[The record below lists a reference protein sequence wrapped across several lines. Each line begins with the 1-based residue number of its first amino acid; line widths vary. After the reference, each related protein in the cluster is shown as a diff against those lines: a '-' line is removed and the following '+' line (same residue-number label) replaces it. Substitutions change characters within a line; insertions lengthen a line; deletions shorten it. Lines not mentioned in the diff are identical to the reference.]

1 MENLV
6 QIIGRQV
13 VVSSRQVAEH
23 FGKRHSDVIKAVEK
37 HILDLQETGVKV
49 RWFDEH
55 QYIDAKG
62 EHRKEYLMT
71 RDGFSLLVMS
81 FNNTRDVLQWK
92 LKYIAAFNKM
102 EELLKEQEVIPKDLP
117 AALRMAAEI
126 AEKAQALQ
134 IENTQQKQ
142 IINEMQPK
150 ASYYDLILQNNTLMS
165 VTQIAKDYGMSA
177 KKMNSLLHDLGV
189 QYKKGGIW
197 FLYEKYQCYGY
208 TQSKTFS
215 TTDGENRFHTY
226 WTQKG
231 RLFIYHLLKGKGVL
245 PIIEQERDYE

>member
-6 QIIGRQV
+6 QIIDRQV
-13 VVSSRQVAEH
+13 VVSSRQVAEK
-23 FGKRHSDVIKAVEK
+23 FGKQHKDVLGNIRN
-37 HILDLQETGVKV
+37 ILVAENSATKFYQESIHEYRGQ
-49 RWFDEH
+49 RFP
-55 QYIDAKG
+55 
-62 EHRKEYLMT
+62 EYLMN
-71 RDGFSLLVMS
+71 RDGFTLLAMG
-81 FNNTRDVLQWK
+81 FTGKDALQWK

-150 ASYYDLILQNNTLMS
+150 ASYYDLI
-165 VTQIAKDYGMSA
+165 
-177 KKMNSLLHDLGV
+177 
-189 QYKKGGIW
+189 
-197 FLYEKYQCYGY
+197 
-208 TQSKTFS
+208 KTFP
-215 TTDGENRFHTY
+215 TADGENRFHTY

-231 RLFIYHLLKGKGVL
+231 RLFIYHLLKNQGVL
-245 PIIEQERDYE
+245 PVIEQE

>member
-1 MENLV
+1 
-6 QIIGRQV
+6 
-13 VVSSRQVAEH
+13 
-23 FGKRHSDVIKAVEK
+23 
-37 HILDLQETGVKV
+37 
-49 RWFDEH
+49 
-55 QYIDAKG
+55 
-62 EHRKEYLMT
+62 
-71 RDGFSLLVMS
+71 MS

-102 EELLKEQEVIPKDLP
+102 EELLKEQEIIPKDLP

-189 QYKKGGIW
+189 QHKKAG
-197 FLYEKYQCYGY
+197 YGSCMKNISA
-208 TQSKTFS
+208 TVIPKA
-215 TTDGENRFHTY
+215 
-226 WTQKG
+226 
-231 RLFIYHLLKGKGVL
+231 RLFLLLMAKIDSILTGRR
-245 PIIEQERDYE
+245 RDACLFTIC

>member
-6 QIIGRQV
+6 QIIDRQV
-13 VVSSRQVAEH
+13 VVSSRQVAEK
-23 FGKRHSDVIKAVEK
+23 FGKEHKHVLDSVREILKAENSAVRFFQENMYKVEGNNK
-37 HILDLQETGVKV
+37 S
-49 RWFDEH
+49 
-55 QYIDAKG
+55 YP
-62 EHRKEYLMT
+62 EYLMN
-71 RDGFSLLVMS
+71 RDGFTLLAMG
-81 FNNTRDVLQWK
+81 FTGKDALQWK

-245 PIIEQERDYE
+245 PVIEQERDYE

>member
-6 QIIGRQV
+6 QIIDRQV
-13 VVSSRQVAEH
+13 VVSSRQVAEK
-23 FGKRHSDVIKAVEK
+23 FGKLHKDVLEGIRN
-37 HILDLQETGVKV
+37 ILAAENSATKFYQESTHEYRGQ
-49 RWFDEH
+49 RFP
-55 QYIDAKG
+55 
-62 EHRKEYLMT
+62 EYLMN
-71 RDGFSLLVMS
+71 RDGFTLLAMS
-81 FNNTRDVLQWK
+81 FTGKEALQWK

-177 KKMNSLLHDLGV
+177 KKMNSLLHELGV
-189 QYKKGGIW
+189 QYKQGGIW
-197 FLYEKYQCYGY
+197 FLYENI
-208 TQSKTFS
+208 SV
-215 TTDGENRFHTY
+215 TDIP
-226 WTQKG
+226 KV
-231 RLFIYHLLKGKGVL
+231 RLFLLLMVKIDFILIGRRKDAYL
-245 PIIEQERDYE
+245 FITY

>member
-6 QIIGRQV
+6 QIIDRQV
-13 VVSSRQVAEH
+13 VVSSRQVAEK
-23 FGKRHSDVIKAVEK
+23 FGKEHKHVLDSVREILKAENSAVRFFQENMYKVEGNNK
-37 HILDLQETGVKV
+37 S
-49 RWFDEH
+49 
-55 QYIDAKG
+55 YP
-62 EHRKEYLMT
+62 EYLMN
-71 RDGFSLLVMS
+71 RDGFTLLAMG
-81 FNNTRDVLQWK
+81 FTGKDALQWK

-177 KKMNSLLHDLGV
+177 KKMNSLLHELGV
-189 QYKKGGIW
+189 QYKQGGIW
-197 FLYEKYQCYGY
+197 FLYEKYQCDGY
-208 TQSKTFS
+208 TQSKTFP

-231 RLFIYHLLKGKGVL
+231 RLFIYHLLKNKGIL
-245 PIIEQERDYE
+245 PVIEQE

>member
-23 FGKRHSDVIKAVEK
+23 FGKRHSDVIKAEK
-37 HILDLQETGVKV
+37 HILDLQDTGVKV
-49 RWFDEH
+49 CWFDEH

-102 EELLKEQEVIPKDLP
+102 EELLKEQEIIPKDLP
-117 AALRMAAEI
+117 I
-126 AEKAQALQ
+126 D
-134 IENTQQKQ
+134 
-142 IINEMQPK
+142 
-150 ASYYDLILQNNTLMS
+150 SILTGRRRDACL
-165 VTQIAKDYGMSA
+165 
-177 KKMNSLLHDLGV
+177 
-189 QYKKGGIW
+189 
-197 FLYEKYQCYGY
+197 F
-208 TQSKTFS
+208 
-215 TTDGENRFHTY
+215 TTC
-226 WTQKG
+226 
-231 RLFIYHLLKGKGVL
+231 
-245 PIIEQERDYE
+245 

>member
-13 VVSSRQVAEH
+13 VVSSRQVAEKFSKEH
-23 FGKRHSDVIKAVEK
+23 KHVLASIKDILSTAENSAVLFQAVEYK
-37 HILDLQETGVKV
+37 ASNGKMNP
-49 RWFDEH
+49 
-55 QYIDAKG
+55 
-62 EHRKEYLMT
+62 EYLMN
-71 RDGFSLLVMS
+71 RDGFTLLAMS
-81 FNNTRDVLQWK
+81 FTGKEALQWK
-92 LKYIAAFNKM
+92 LKYIVAFNKM

-215 TTDGENRFHTY
+215 TADGENRFHTY

>member
-6 QIIGRQV
+6 QIIDRQV
-13 VVSSRQVAEH
+13 VVSSRQVAEK
-23 FGKRHSDVIKAVEK
+23 FGKQHKDVLGNIRN
-37 HILDLQETGVKV
+37 ILVAENSATKFYQESIHEYRGQ
-49 RWFDEH
+49 RFP
-55 QYIDAKG
+55 
-62 EHRKEYLMT
+62 EYLMN
-71 RDGFSLLVMS
+71 RDGFTLLAMG
-81 FNNTRDVLQWK
+81 FTGKDALQWK

-126 AEKAQALQ
+126 AEKAQVLQ

-177 KKMNSLLHDLGV
+177 KKMNSLLHELGV
-189 QYKKGGIW
+189 QYKQGGIW
-197 FLYEKYQCYGY
+197 FLYEKYQCDGY
-208 TQSKTFS
+208 TQSKTFP
-215 TTDGENRFHTY
+215 TADGENRFHTY

-231 RLFIYHLLKGKGVL
+231 RLFIYHLLKNQGVL
-245 PIIEQERDYE
+245 PVIEQE

>member
-23 FGKRHSDVIKAVEK
+23 FGKRHSDVIK
-37 HILDLQETGVKV
+37 V
-49 RWFDEH
+49 RWFNEH

-102 EELLKEQEVIPKDLP
+102 EELLKEQEIIPKDLP
-117 AALRMAAEI
+117 I
-126 AEKAQALQ
+126 D
-134 IENTQQKQ
+134 
-142 IINEMQPK
+142 
-150 ASYYDLILQNNTLMS
+150 SILTGRRRDACL
-165 VTQIAKDYGMSA
+165 
-177 KKMNSLLHDLGV
+177 
-189 QYKKGGIW
+189 
-197 FLYEKYQCYGY
+197 F
-208 TQSKTFS
+208 
-215 TTDGENRFHTY
+215 TTC
-226 WTQKG
+226 
-231 RLFIYHLLKGKGVL
+231 
-245 PIIEQERDYE
+245 

>member
-6 QIIGRQV
+6 QIIDRQV
-13 VVSSRQVAEH
+13 VVSSRQVAEK
-23 FGKRHSDVIKAVEK
+23 FGKEHKHVLDSVREILKAENSAVRFFQENMYKVEGNNK
-37 HILDLQETGVKV
+37 S
-49 RWFDEH
+49 
-55 QYIDAKG
+55 YP
-62 EHRKEYLMT
+62 EYLMN
-71 RDGFSLLVMS
+71 RDGFTLLAMG
-81 FNNTRDVLQWK
+81 FTGKEALQWK
-92 LKYIAAFNKM
+92 LKYIAAFNEM
-102 EELLKEQEVIPKDLP
+102 EELLKDQEVIPKDLP

-177 KKMNSLLHDLGV
+177 KKMNSLLHELGV
-189 QYKKGGIW
+189 QYKQGGIW
-197 FLYEKYQCYGY
+197 FLYEKYQCDGY
-208 TQSKTFS
+208 TQSKTFP
-215 TTDGENRFHTY
+215 TADGENRFHTY

-231 RLFIYHLLKGKGVL
+231 RLFIYHLLKNQGVL
-245 PIIEQERDYE
+245 PVIEQE

>member
-6 QIIGRQV
+6 QIIDRQV
-13 VVSSRQVAEH
+13 VVSSRQVAEK
-23 FGKRHSDVIKAVEK
+23 FGKLHKDVLEGIRN
-37 HILDLQETGVKV
+37 ILAAENSATKFYQESTHEYRGQ
-49 RWFDEH
+49 RFP
-55 QYIDAKG
+55 
-62 EHRKEYLMT
+62 EYLMN
-71 RDGFSLLVMS
+71 RDGFTLLAMS
-81 FNNTRDVLQWK
+81 FTGKEALQWK

-177 KKMNSLLHDLGV
+177 KKMNSLLHELGV
-189 QYKKGGIW
+189 QYKQGGIW
-197 FLYEKYQCYGY
+197 FLYEKYQCDGY
-208 TQSKTFS
+208 TQSKTFP
-215 TTDGENRFHTY
+215 TADGENRFHTY

-231 RLFIYHLLKGKGVL
+231 RLFIYHLLKNQGVL
-245 PIIEQERDYE
+245 PVIEQE

>member
-6 QIIGRQV
+6 QIIDRQV
-13 VVSSRQVAEH
+13 VVSSRQVAEK
-23 FGKRHSDVIKAVEK
+23 FGKLHKDVLEGIRN
-37 HILDLQETGVKV
+37 ILAAENSATKFYQESTHEYRGQ
-49 RWFDEH
+49 RFP
-55 QYIDAKG
+55 
-62 EHRKEYLMT
+62 EYLMN
-71 RDGFSLLVMS
+71 RDGFTLLAMS
-81 FNNTRDVLQWK
+81 FTGKEALQWK

-150 ASYYDLILQNNTLMS
+150 VSYYDLILQNNTLMS

-177 KKMNSLLHDLGV
+177 KKMNSLLHELGV
-189 QYKKGGIW
+189 QYKQGGIW
-197 FLYEKYQCYGY
+197 FLYEKYQCDGY
-208 TQSKTFS
+208 TQSKTFP
-215 TTDGENRFHTY
+215 TADGENRFHTY

-231 RLFIYHLLKGKGVL
+231 RLFIYHLLKNKGVL
-245 PIIEQERDYE
+245 PVIEQE

>member
-1 MENLV
+1 MN
-6 QIIGRQV
+6 
-13 VVSSRQVAEH
+13 
-23 FGKRHSDVIKAVEK
+23 
-37 HILDLQETGVKV
+37 
-49 RWFDEH
+49 
-55 QYIDAKG
+55 
-62 EHRKEYLMT
+62 
-71 RDGFSLLVMS
+71 RDGFTLLAMG
-81 FNNTRDVLQWK
+81 FTGKDALQWK

-177 KKMNSLLHDLGV
+177 KKMNSLLHELGV
-189 QYKKGGIW
+189 QYKQGGIW
-197 FLYEKYQCYGY
+197 FLYEKYQCDGY
-208 TQSKTFS
+208 TQSKTFP
-215 TTDGENRFHTY
+215 TADGENRFHTY

-231 RLFIYHLLKGKGVL
+231 RLFIYHLLKNQGVL
-245 PIIEQERDYE
+245 PVIEQE

>member
-1 MENLV
+1 M
-6 QIIGRQV
+6 QIIDRQV
-13 VVSSRQVAEH
+13 VVSSRQVAEK
-23 FGKRHSDVIKAVEK
+23 FGKEHKHVLDSVREILKAENSAVRFFQENMYKVEGNNK
-37 HILDLQETGVKV
+37 S
-49 RWFDEH
+49 
-55 QYIDAKG
+55 YP
-62 EHRKEYLMT
+62 EYLMN
-71 RDGFSLLVMS
+71 RDGFTLLAMG
-81 FNNTRDVLQWK
+81 FTGKEALQWK

-177 KKMNSLLHDLGV
+177 KKMNSLLHELGV
-189 QYKKGGIW
+189 QYKQGGIW
-197 FLYEKYQCYGY
+197 FLYEKYQCDGY
-208 TQSKTFS
+208 TQSKTFP
-215 TTDGENRFHTY
+215 TADGENRFHTY

-231 RLFIYHLLKGKGVL
+231 RLFIYHLLKNQGVL
-245 PIIEQERDYE
+245 PVIEQE

>member
-1 MENLV
+1 
-6 QIIGRQV
+6 
-13 VVSSRQVAEH
+13 
-23 FGKRHSDVIKAVEK
+23 
-37 HILDLQETGVKV
+37 
-49 RWFDEH
+49 
-55 QYIDAKG
+55 
-62 EHRKEYLMT
+62 MT

-177 KKMNSLLHDLGV
+177 KKMNSLLHELGV
-189 QYKKGGIW
+189 QYKQGGIW
-197 FLYEKYQCYGY
+197 FLYEKYQCDGY
-208 TQSKTFS
+208 TQSKTFP

-231 RLFIYHLLKGKGVL
+231 RLFIYHLLKNKGIL
-245 PIIEQERDYE
+245 PVIEQE

>member
-6 QIIGRQV
+6 QIIDRQV
-13 VVSSRQVAEH
+13 VVSSRQVAEK
-23 FGKRHSDVIKAVEK
+23 FGKEHKHVLDSVREILKAENSAVRFFQENMYKVEGNNK
-37 HILDLQETGVKV
+37 S
-49 RWFDEH
+49 
-55 QYIDAKG
+55 YP
-62 EHRKEYLMT
+62 EYLMN
-71 RDGFSLLVMS
+71 RDGFTLLAMG
-81 FNNTRDVLQWK
+81 FTGKDALQWK

-165 VTQIAKDYGMSA
+165 ITQIAKDYGMSA
-177 KKMNSLLHDLGV
+177 KKMNSLLHELGV
-189 QYKKGGIW
+189 QYKQGGIW
-197 FLYEKYQCYGY
+197 FLYEKYQCDGY
-208 TQSKTFS
+208 TQSKTFP
-215 TTDGENRFHTY
+215 TADGENRFHTY

-231 RLFIYHLLKGKGVL
+231 RLFIYHLLKNQGVL
-245 PIIEQERDYE
+245 PVIEQE

>member
-6 QIIGRQV
+6 QIIDRQV
-13 VVSSRQVAEH
+13 VVSSRQVAEK
-23 FGKRHSDVIKAVEK
+23 FGKEHKHVLDSVREILKAENSAVRFFQENMYKVEGNNK
-37 HILDLQETGVKV
+37 S
-49 RWFDEH
+49 
-55 QYIDAKG
+55 YP
-62 EHRKEYLMT
+62 EYLMN
-71 RDGFSLLVMS
+71 RDGFTLLAMG
-81 FNNTRDVLQWK
+81 FTGKEALQWK
-92 LKYIAAFNKM
+92 LKYIAAFNEM

-177 KKMNSLLHDLGV
+177 KKMNSLLHELGV
-189 QYKKGGIW
+189 QYKQGGIW
-197 FLYEKYQCYGY
+197 FLYEKYQCDGY
-208 TQSKTFS
+208 TQSKTFP
-215 TTDGENRFHTY
+215 TADGENRFHTY

-231 RLFIYHLLKGKGVL
+231 RLFIYHLLKNQGVL
-245 PIIEQERDYE
+245 PVIEQERNYG

>member
-1 MENLV
+1 MGNLV
-6 QIIGRQV
+6 QIIDRQV
-13 VVSSRQVAEH
+13 VVSSRQVAEK
-23 FGKRHSDVIKAVEK
+23 FGKEHKHVLDSVREILKAENSAVRFFQENMYKVEGNNK
-37 HILDLQETGVKV
+37 S
-49 RWFDEH
+49 
-55 QYIDAKG
+55 YP
-62 EHRKEYLMT
+62 EYLMN
-71 RDGFSLLVMS
+71 RDGFTLLAMG
-81 FNNTRDVLQWK
+81 FTGKDALQWK

-177 KKMNSLLHDLGV
+177 KKMNSLLHELGV
-189 QYKKGGIW
+189 QYKQGGIW
-197 FLYEKYQCYGY
+197 FLYEKYQCDGY
-208 TQSKTFS
+208 TQSKTFP
-215 TTDGENRFHTY
+215 TADGENRFHTY

-231 RLFIYHLLKGKGVL
+231 RLFIYHLLKNKGVL
-245 PIIEQERDYE
+245 PVIEQE

>member
-6 QIIGRQV
+6 QIIDRQV
-13 VVSSRQVAEH
+13 VVSSRQVAEK
-23 FGKRHSDVIKAVEK
+23 FGKEHKHVLDSVREILKAENSAVRFF
-37 HILDLQETGVKV
+37 QENMYKVKGNNKS
-49 RWFDEH
+49 
-55 QYIDAKG
+55 YP
-62 EHRKEYLMT
+62 EYLMN
-71 RDGFSLLVMS
+71 RDGFTLLAMG
-81 FNNTRDVLQWK
+81 FTGKDALQWK

-177 KKMNSLLHDLGV
+177 KKMNSLLHELGV
-189 QYKKGGIW
+189 QYKQGGIW
-197 FLYEKYQCYGY
+197 FLYEKYQCDGY
-208 TQSKTFS
+208 TQSKTFP
-215 TTDGENRFHTY
+215 TADGENRFHTY

-231 RLFIYHLLKGKGVL
+231 RLFIYHLLKNKGIL
-245 PIIEQERDYE
+245 PVIEQE

>member
-1 MENLV
+1 M
-6 QIIGRQV
+6 QIIDRQV
-13 VVSSRQVAEH
+13 VVSSRQVAEK
-23 FGKRHSDVIKAVEK
+23 FGKEHKHVLDSVREILKAENSAVRFFQENMYKVEGNNK
-37 HILDLQETGVKV
+37 S
-49 RWFDEH
+49 
-55 QYIDAKG
+55 YP
-62 EHRKEYLMT
+62 EYLMN
-71 RDGFSLLVMS
+71 RDGFTLLAMG
-81 FNNTRDVLQWK
+81 FTGKDALQWK

-177 KKMNSLLHDLGV
+177 KKMNSLLHELGV
-189 QYKKGGIW
+189 QYKQGGIW
-197 FLYEKYQCYGY
+197 FLYEKYQCDGY
-208 TQSKTFS
+208 TQSKTFP
-215 TTDGENRFHTY
+215 TADGENRFHTY

-231 RLFIYHLLKGKGVL
+231 RLFIYHLLKNQGVL
-245 PIIEQERDYE
+245 PVIEQE

>member
-6 QIIGRQV
+6 QIIDRQV
-13 VVSSRQVAEH
+13 VVSSRQVAEK
-23 FGKRHSDVIKAVEK
+23 FGKEHKHVLDSVREILKAENSAVRFFQENMYKVEGNNK
-37 HILDLQETGVKV
+37 S
-49 RWFDEH
+49 
-55 QYIDAKG
+55 YP
-62 EHRKEYLMT
+62 EYLMN
-71 RDGFSLLVMS
+71 RDGFTLLAMG
-81 FNNTRDVLQWK
+81 FTGKDALQWK

-177 KKMNSLLHDLGV
+177 KKMNSLLHELGV
-189 QYKKGGIW
+189 QYKQGGIW
-197 FLYEKYQCYGY
+197 FLYEKYQCDGY
-208 TQSKTFS
+208 TQSKTFP
-215 TTDGENRFHTY
+215 TADGENRFHTY

-231 RLFIYHLLKGKGVL
+231 RLFIYHLLKNQGVL
-245 PIIEQERDYE
+245 PVIEQE

>member
-6 QIIGRQV
+6 QIIDRQV
-13 VVSSRQVAEH
+13 VVSSRQVAEK
-23 FGKRHSDVIKAVEK
+23 FGKEHKHVLDSVREILKAENSAVRFFQENMYKVEGNNK
-37 HILDLQETGVKV
+37 S
-49 RWFDEH
+49 
-55 QYIDAKG
+55 YP
-62 EHRKEYLMT
+62 EYLMN
-71 RDGFSLLVMS
+71 RDGFTLLAMS
-81 FNNTRDVLQWK
+81 FTGKEALQWK

-134 IENTQQKQ
+134 IENIQQKQ

-150 ASYYDLILQNNTLMS
+150 ASYYDSILQNNTLMS

-177 KKMNSLLHDLGV
+177 KKMNSLLHELGV
-189 QYKKGGIW
+189 QYKQGGIW
-197 FLYEKYQCYGY
+197 FLYEKYQCDGY
-208 TQSKTFS
+208 TQSKTFP
-215 TTDGENRFHTY
+215 TADGENRFHTY

-231 RLFIYHLLKGKGVL
+231 RLFIYHLLKNKGVL
-245 PIIEQERDYE
+245 PVIEQE

>member
-1 MENLV
+1 MY
-6 QIIGRQV
+6 
-13 VVSSRQVAEH
+13 
-23 FGKRHSDVIKAVEK
+23 KVEGNNK
-37 HILDLQETGVKV
+37 S
-49 RWFDEH
+49 
-55 QYIDAKG
+55 YP
-62 EHRKEYLMT
+62 EYLMN
-71 RDGFSLLVMS
+71 RDGFTLLAMS
-81 FNNTRDVLQWK
+81 FTGKEALQWK

-177 KKMNSLLHDLGV
+177 KKMNSLLHELGV
-189 QYKKGGIW
+189 QYKQGGIW
-197 FLYEKYQCYGY
+197 FLYEKYQCDGY
-208 TQSKTFS
+208 TQSKTFP
-215 TTDGENRFHTY
+215 TADGENRFHTY

-231 RLFIYHLLKGKGVL
+231 RLFIYHLLKNKGIL
-245 PIIEQERDYE
+245 PVIEQE

>member
-6 QIIGRQV
+6 QIIDRQV
-13 VVSSRQVAEH
+13 VVSSRQVAEK
-23 FGKRHSDVIKAVEK
+23 FGKEHKHVLDSVREILKAENSAVRFFQENMYKVEGNNK
-37 HILDLQETGVKV
+37 S
-49 RWFDEH
+49 
-55 QYIDAKG
+55 YP
-62 EHRKEYLMT
+62 EYLMN
-71 RDGFSLLVMS
+71 RDGFTLLAMG
-81 FNNTRDVLQWK
+81 FTGKDALQWK

-177 KKMNSLLHDLGV
+177 KKMNSLLHELGV
-189 QYKKGGIW
+189 QYKQGGIW
-197 FLYEKYQCYGY
+197 FLYEKYQCDGY
-208 TQSKTFS
+208 TQSKTFP
-215 TTDGENRFHTY
+215 TADGENRFHTY

-231 RLFIYHLLKGKGVL
+231 RLFIYHLLKNKGIL
-245 PIIEQERDYE
+245 PVIEQE

>member
-6 QIIGRQV
+6 QIIDRQV
-13 VVSSRQVAEH
+13 VVSSRQVAEK
-23 FGKRHSDVIKAVEK
+23 FGKEHKHVLDSVREILKAENSAVRFFQENMYKVEGNNK
-37 HILDLQETGVKV
+37 S
-49 RWFDEH
+49 
-55 QYIDAKG
+55 YP
-62 EHRKEYLMT
+62 EYLMN
-71 RDGFSLLVMS
+71 RDGFTLLAMG
-81 FNNTRDVLQWK
+81 FTGKEALQWK

-177 KKMNSLLHDLGV
+177 KKMNSLLHELGV
-189 QYKKGGIW
+189 QYKQGGIW
-197 FLYEKYQCYGY
+197 FLYEKYQCDGY
-208 TQSKTFS
+208 TQSKTFP
-215 TTDGENRFHTY
+215 TADGENRFHTY

-231 RLFIYHLLKGKGVL
+231 RLFIYHLLKNQGVL
-245 PIIEQERDYE
+245 PVIEQE

>member
-6 QIIGRQV
+6 QIIDRQV
-13 VVSSRQVAEH
+13 VVSSRQVAEK
-23 FGKRHSDVIKAVEK
+23 FGKEHKHVLDSVREILKAENSAVRFF
-37 HILDLQETGVKV
+37 QENMYKAEGNNKS
-49 RWFDEH
+49 
-55 QYIDAKG
+55 YP
-62 EHRKEYLMT
+62 EYLMN
-71 RDGFSLLVMS
+71 RDGFTLLAMG
-81 FNNTRDVLQWK
+81 FTGKEALQWK

-177 KKMNSLLHDLGV
+177 KKMNSLLHELGV
-189 QYKKGGIW
+189 QYKQGGIW
-197 FLYEKYQCYGY
+197 FLYEKYQCDGY
-208 TQSKTFS
+208 TQSKTFP
-215 TTDGENRFHTY
+215 TADGENRFHTY

-231 RLFIYHLLKGKGVL
+231 RLFIYHLLKNQGVL
-245 PIIEQERDYE
+245 PVIEQE

>member
-6 QIIGRQV
+6 QIIDRQV
-13 VVSSRQVAEH
+13 VVSSRQVAEK
-23 FGKRHSDVIKAVEK
+23 FGKEHKHVLDSVREILKAENSAVRFFQENMYKVEGNNK
-37 HILDLQETGVKV
+37 S
-49 RWFDEH
+49 
-55 QYIDAKG
+55 YP
-62 EHRKEYLMT
+62 EYLMN
-71 RDGFSLLVMS
+71 RDGFTLLAMGS
-81 FNNTRDVLQWK
+81 TGKDALQWK

-177 KKMNSLLHDLGV
+177 KKMNSLLHELGV
-189 QYKKGGIW
+189 QYKQGGIW
-197 FLYEKYQCYGY
+197 FLYEKYQCDGY
-208 TQSKTFS
+208 TQSKTFP

-231 RLFIYHLLKGKGVL
+231 RLFIYHLLKNKGIL
-245 PIIEQERDYE
+245 PVIEQE

>member
-1 MENLV
+1 M
-6 QIIGRQV
+6 
-13 VVSSRQVAEH
+13 
-23 FGKRHSDVIKAVEK
+23 
-37 HILDLQETGVKV
+37 DLQETGVKV

-102 EELLKEQEVIPKDLP
+102 EELLKEQEIIPKDLP

-142 IINEMQPK
+142 IINEMQP
-150 ASYYDLILQNNTLMS
+150 
-165 VTQIAKDYGMSA
+165 
-177 KKMNSLLHDLGV
+177 
-189 QYKKGGIW
+189 
-197 FLYEKYQCYGY
+197 
-208 TQSKTFS
+208 
-215 TTDGENRFHTY
+215 
-226 WTQKG
+226 
-231 RLFIYHLLKGKGVL
+231 
-245 PIIEQERDYE
+245 IIEQERDYE

>member
-1 MENLV
+1 M
-6 QIIGRQV
+6 QIIDRQV
-13 VVSSRQVAEH
+13 VVSSRQVAEK
-23 FGKRHSDVIKAVEK
+23 FGKEHKHVLDSVREILKAENSAVRFFQENMYKVEGNNK
-37 HILDLQETGVKV
+37 S
-49 RWFDEH
+49 
-55 QYIDAKG
+55 YP
-62 EHRKEYLMT
+62 EYLMN
-71 RDGFSLLVMS
+71 RDGFTLLAMG
-81 FNNTRDVLQWK
+81 FTGKDALQWK

-177 KKMNSLLHDLGV
+177 KKMNSLLHELGV
-189 QYKKGGIW
+189 QYKQGGIW
-197 FLYEKYQCYGY
+197 FLYEKYQCDGY

-215 TTDGENRFHTY
+215 TADGENRFHTY

-231 RLFIYHLLKGKGVL
+231 RLFIYHLLKNQGVL
-245 PIIEQERDYE
+245 PVIEQE

>member
-6 QIIGRQV
+6 QIIDRQV
-13 VVSSRQVAEH
+13 VVSSRQVAEK
-23 FGKRHSDVIKAVEK
+23 FGKEHKHVLDSVREILKAENSAVRFFQENMYKVEGNNK
-37 HILDLQETGVKV
+37 S
-49 RWFDEH
+49 
-55 QYIDAKG
+55 YP
-62 EHRKEYLMT
+62 EYLMN
-71 RDGFSLLVMS
+71 RDGFTLLAMG
-81 FNNTRDVLQWK
+81 FTGKDALQWK

-177 KKMNSLLHDLGV
+177 KKMNSLLHELGV
-189 QYKKGGIW
+189 QYKQGGIW
-197 FLYEKYQCYGY
+197 FLYEKYQCDGY
-208 TQSKTFS
+208 TQSKTFP
-215 TTDGENRFHTY
+215 TADGENRFHTY

-231 RLFIYHLLKGKGVL
+231 RLFIYHLLKNKGVL
-245 PIIEQERDYE
+245 PVIEQE

>member
-1 MENLV
+1 M
-6 QIIGRQV
+6 QIIDRQV
-13 VVSSRQVAEH
+13 VVSSRQVAEK
-23 FGKRHSDVIKAVEK
+23 FGKLHKDVLEGIRN
-37 HILDLQETGVKV
+37 ILAAENSATKFYQESTHEYRGQ
-49 RWFDEH
+49 RFP
-55 QYIDAKG
+55 
-62 EHRKEYLMT
+62 EYLMN
-71 RDGFSLLVMS
+71 RDGFTLLAMS
-81 FNNTRDVLQWK
+81 FTGKEALQWK

-177 KKMNSLLHDLGV
+177 KKMNSLLHELGV
-189 QYKKGGIW
+189 QYKQGGIW
-197 FLYEKYQCYGY
+197 FLYEKYQCDGY
-208 TQSKTFS
+208 TQSKTFP
-215 TTDGENRFHTY
+215 TADGENRFHTY

-231 RLFIYHLLKGKGVL
+231 RLFIYHLLKNKGVL
-245 PIIEQERDYE
+245 PVIEQE

>member
-1 MENLV
+1 M
-6 QIIGRQV
+6 
-13 VVSSRQVAEH
+13 
-23 FGKRHSDVIKAVEK
+23 
-37 HILDLQETGVKV
+37 
-49 RWFDEH
+49 
-55 QYIDAKG
+55 
-62 EHRKEYLMT
+62 
-71 RDGFSLLVMS
+71 
-81 FNNTRDVLQWK
+81 QWK

-142 IINEMQPK
+142 IINEMRPK

-215 TTDGENRFHTY
+215 TADSENRFHTY

-245 PIIEQERDYE
+245 PVIEQERDYDRQ

>member
-1 MENLV
+1 M
-6 QIIGRQV
+6 QIIDRQV
-13 VVSSRQVAEH
+13 VVSSRQVAEK
-23 FGKRHSDVIKAVEK
+23 FGKLHKDVLEGIRN
-37 HILDLQETGVKV
+37 ILAAENSATKFYQESTHEYRGQ
-49 RWFDEH
+49 RFP
-55 QYIDAKG
+55 
-62 EHRKEYLMT
+62 EYLMN
-71 RDGFSLLVMS
+71 RDGFTLLAMS
-81 FNNTRDVLQWK
+81 FTGKEALQWK

-177 KKMNSLLHDLGV
+177 KKMNSLLHELGV
-189 QYKKGGIW
+189 QYKQGGIW
-197 FLYEKYQCYGY
+197 FLYEKYQCDGY
-208 TQSKTFS
+208 TQSKTFP
-215 TTDGENRFHTY
+215 TADGENRFHTY

-231 RLFIYHLLKGKGVL
+231 RLFIYHLLKNQGVL
-245 PIIEQERDYE
+245 PVIEQE

>member
-6 QIIGRQV
+6 QIIDRQV
-13 VVSSRQVAEH
+13 VVSSRQVAEK
-23 FGKRHSDVIKAVEK
+23 FGKEHKHVLDSVREILKAENSAVRFFQENMYKVEGNNK
-37 HILDLQETGVKV
+37 S
-49 RWFDEH
+49 
-55 QYIDAKG
+55 YP
-62 EHRKEYLMT
+62 EYLMN
-71 RDGFSLLVMS
+71 RDGFTLLAMS
-81 FNNTRDVLQWK
+81 FTGKEALQWK

-177 KKMNSLLHDLGV
+177 KKMNSLLHELGV
-189 QYKKGGIW
+189 QYKQGGIW
-197 FLYEKYQCYGY
+197 FLYEKYQCDGY
-208 TQSKTFS
+208 TQSKTFP
-215 TTDGENRFHTY
+215 TADGENRFHTY

-231 RLFIYHLLKGKGVL
+231 RLFIYHLLKNKGIL
-245 PIIEQERDYE
+245 PVIEQE

>member
-1 MENLV
+1 M
-6 QIIGRQV
+6 QIIDRQV
-13 VVSSRQVAEH
+13 VVSSRQVAEK
-23 FGKRHSDVIKAVEK
+23 FGKEHKHVLDSVREILKAENSAVRFFQENMYKVEGNNK
-37 HILDLQETGVKV
+37 S
-49 RWFDEH
+49 
-55 QYIDAKG
+55 YP
-62 EHRKEYLMT
+62 EYLMN
-71 RDGFSLLVMS
+71 RDGFTLLAMG
-81 FNNTRDVLQWK
+81 FTGKDALQWK

-177 KKMNSLLHDLGV
+177 KKMNSLLHELGV
-189 QYKKGGIW
+189 QYKQGGIW
-197 FLYEKYQCYGY
+197 FLYEKYQCDGY
-208 TQSKTFS
+208 TQSKTFP

-231 RLFIYHLLKGKGVL
+231 RLFIYHLLKNKGIL
-245 PIIEQERDYE
+245 PVIEQE

>member
-6 QIIGRQV
+6 QIIDRQV
-13 VVSSRQVAEH
+13 VVSSRQVAEK
-23 FGKRHSDVIKAVEK
+23 FGKLHKDVLEGIRN
-37 HILDLQETGVKV
+37 ILAAENSATKFYQESTHEYRGQ
-49 RWFDEH
+49 RFP
-55 QYIDAKG
+55 
-62 EHRKEYLMT
+62 EYLMN
-71 RDGFSLLVMS
+71 RDGFTLLAMS
-81 FNNTRDVLQWK
+81 FTGKEALQWK

-177 KKMNSLLHDLGV
+177 KKMNSLLHELGV
-189 QYKKGGIW
+189 QYKQGGIW
-197 FLYEKYQCYGY
+197 FLYEKYQCDGY
-208 TQSKTFS
+208 TQSKTFP
-215 TTDGENRFHTY
+215 TADGENRFHTY

-231 RLFIYHLLKGKGVL
+231 RLFIYHLLKNKGIL
-245 PIIEQERDYE
+245 PVIEQE

>member
-6 QIIGRQV
+6 QIIDRQV
-13 VVSSRQVAEH
+13 VVSSRQVAEK
-23 FGKRHSDVIKAVEK
+23 FGKLHKDVLEGIRN
-37 HILDLQETGVKV
+37 ILAAENSATKFYQESTHEYRGQ
-49 RWFDEH
+49 RFP
-55 QYIDAKG
+55 
-62 EHRKEYLMT
+62 EYLMN
-71 RDGFSLLVMS
+71 RDGFTLLAMS
-81 FNNTRDVLQWK
+81 FTGKEALQWK

-177 KKMNSLLHDLGV
+177 KKMNSLLHELGV
-189 QYKKGGIW
+189 QYKQGGIW
-197 FLYEKYQCYGY
+197 FLYEKYQCDGY
-208 TQSKTFS
+208 TQSKTFP
-215 TTDGENRFHTY
+215 TADGENRFHTY

-231 RLFIYHLLKGKGVL
+231 RLFIYHLLKNKGVL
-245 PIIEQERDYE
+245 PVIEQE